1 MTPEPENFD
10 ALRRLL
16 KLKRCEPPPPGYFND
31 FSSQV
36 IAQIRAGATV
46 EREHPLDRLSWE
58 VPWLQRLIE
67 AFQAKPALAV
77 SFGAAVC
84 ALLVG
89 GVIYSESMEYNP
101 ATLPALSADAIQV
114 TPAPVASTAFGL
126 NGVGE
131 GTLVAVSTNNSL
143 NPIIQ
148 PGGSL
153 FDQFRINPQPASFQL
168 HGNGH

>member
-1 MTPEPENFD
+1 MTPESENFD

-16 KLKRCEPPPPGYFND
+16 KLKRCEQPPPRYFND
-31 FSSQV
+31 FSNQV

-46 EREHPLDRLSWE
+46 EGEHPLDRLSWE

-89 GVIYSESMEYNP
+89 GVIYSESMEYKP
-101 ATLPALSADAIQV
+101 VILPIITADASQG
-114 TPAPVASTAFGL
+114 TPSPSASPAFGL
-126 NGVGE
+126 NGTGE
-131 GTLVAVSTNNSL
+131 VALATASTNNSL
-143 NPIIQ
+143 NPVIQ

-153 FDQFRINPQPASFQL
+153 FDQFRINPQPAGFQL
-168 HGNGH
+168 QGNGN

>member
-1 MTPEPENFD
+1 MTPEPESFD

-16 KLKRCEPPPPGYFND
+16 KLKRCEPPPDYFND

-36 IAQIRAGATV
+36 IAQIRVGATV

-89 GVIYSESMEYNP
+89 GVIYSESMEYKP

-114 TPAPVASTAFGL
+114 KPAPVASTAFGL
-126 NGVGE
+126 NGMGE
-131 GTLVAVSTNNSL
+131 GTLVTVSTNNSL

>member
-1 MTPEPENFD
+1 MTPESDNFD

-16 KLKRCEPPPPGYFND
+16 KLKRCEQPPPRYFND

-36 IAQIRAGATV
+36 IAQIRAGATA

-89 GVIYSESMEYNP
+89 GVLYSESMEYNP
-101 ATLPALSADAIQV
+101 PTLPVISADASQA
-114 TPAPVASTAFGL
+114 TPLPVATPAFGL
-126 NGVGE
+126 NGAGE
-131 GTLVAVSTNNSL
+131 VALATASTNNSL
-143 NPIIQ
+143 NPTIL

-168 HGNGH
+168 HGNGK

>member
-1 MTPEPENFD
+1 MTPETENFD

-16 KLKRCEPPPPGYFND
+16 KLKRCEQPPPGYFND
-31 FSSQV
+31 FSRQV
-36 IAQIRAGATV
+36 LAQIKARANKD
-46 EREHPLDRLSWE
+46 RENVFERLSWE

-84 ALLVG
+84 TLLVG
-89 GVIYSESMEYNP
+89 GVIYSESMEYKP
-101 ATLPALSADAIQV
+101 VILPLMSADVSQV
-114 TPAPVASTAFGL
+114 TPAPIASSAFGL
-126 NGVGE
+126 SRSGE
-131 GTLVAVSTNNSL
+131 VALATVSTNNSL

-153 FDQFRINPQPASFQL
+153 FDQFRINPQPASFQSP
-168 HGNGH
+168 GNGN

>member
-1 MTPEPENFD
+1 MTPETENFD

-16 KLKRCEPPPPGYFND
+16 KLKRCEQPPPGYFND

-36 IAQIRAGATV
+36 IAQIRAGATA

-77 SFGAAVC
+77 TFGAAVC

-89 GVIYSESMEYNP
+89 GVIYSESMEYKPVTALTLSPNP
-101 ATLPALSADAIQV
+101 PEV
-114 TPAPVASTAFGL
+114 TPANMAGRPFGL
-126 NGVGE
+126 GGLGE
-131 GTLVAVSTNNSL
+131 GTLSPVNTNAE
-143 NPIIQ
+143 
-148 PGGSL
+148 SL
-153 FDQFRINPQPASFQL
+153 FDLIRINPQPVSFPLQGS
-168 HGNGH
+168 GN